1 MVEPMAYTP
10 YTMLSAS
17 PLVVVLLVKV
27 APPSVEIPRPP
38 KVAA

>member
-1 MVEPMAYTP
+1 MVSPTAYTP
-10 YTMLSAS
+10 RTSLSPS

>member
-1 MVEPMAYTP
+1 MFPAAYTQN
-10 YTMLSAS
+10 TSLSPS

-38 KVAA
+38 MVAA